1 MGKKQQVEVPI
12 CAMKGGKDYQTY
24 VDLLIPCPA
33 KLTLLQGEGPINLV
47 GSHCV
52 DFYGYRDLGSGDDDV
67 EDEANADEEAAEA
80 EAMDEGGETKK
91 KTPTKEA
98 STDKK
103 TPSKEGSAEKR
114 KASGD
119 QQPKSGEK
127 KKKESPAK

>member
-1 MGKKQQVEVPI
+1 M
-12 CAMKGGKDYQTY
+12 GKDYQTY

-52 DFYGYRDLGSGDDDV
+52 DFYGYRDLGSGDDDE
-67 EDEANADEEAAEA
+67 EDEATADEEAAEA
-80 EAMDEGGETKK
+80 EAMDEGDEMKK

-98 STDKK
+98 NAEKKTPTKDASAEKK
-103 TPSKEGSAEKR
+103 TPSKEGSGEKR

-127 KKKESPAK
+127 KQKESPAK

>member
-1 MGKKQQVEVPI
+1 MG
-12 CAMKGGKDYQTY
+12 Y

-52 DFYGYRDLGSGDDDV
+52 DFYGYRDLGSGDDD
-67 EDEANADEEAAEA
+67 EDEEAAEA